1 MLDYYWVKRG
11 NVDVEQLFNA
21 QPGSRYYY
29 RRGVNP
35 KALWAFLPSAAV
47 AAVLALVKDFSD
59 VAPYS
64 WFIGTAMAAGLYALL
79 CRAERAATEPAPA
92 SDTVPVEG

>member
-11 NVDVEQLFNA
+11 RVDVDQLFNA
-21 QPGSRYYY
+21 QPGSPYYY
-29 RRGVNP
+29 RKGVNP

-64 WFIGTAMAAGLYALL
+64 WFIGTALAAGLYAVL
-79 CRAERAATEPAPA
+79 CRSERAAVPA
-92 SDTVPVEG
+92 SAAG